1 MENITK
7 CRSTKASCSELF
19 VSLMIIL
26 VGVYL
31 IIVSE
36 FGAKSPVNDEK
47 LDLGFEEV
55 LIQLVNVGF
64 FSFSKNTCRLF
75 SRFRS
80 PHFLFYL
87 DYIML
92 AKKIWN
98 LTRKNPPNQTSF

>member
-55 LIQLVNVGF
+55 LLQLVNAGF
-64 FSFSKNTCRLF
+64 F
-75 SRFRS
+75 
-80 PHFLFYL
+80 P
-87 DYIML
+87 L
-92 AKKIWN
+92 AKIHVDC
-98 LTRKNPPNQTSF
+98 LVGLDLHIFYFI